1 MRNRTKHKTDK
12 ITPLRVNVFFYSHRD
27 FPLTRLG
34 VSFLSLPTLILSS
47 ETQRGGIP
55 KQLPRKCPYLTST
68 TSVGMALMPER
79 VT

>member
-1 MRNRTKHKTDK
+1 MQDK
-12 ITPLRVNVFFYSHRD
+12 AKYTLKLETPQRVSAFHYLHS
-27 FPLTRLG
+27 LTTLISFG
-34 VSFLSLPTLILSS
+34 VSFISLPTLILSS

-68 TSVGMALMPER
+68 TSVGMALMPDR